1 MPRDVATVNSSC
13 EVGHALS
20 AGAVQTQLLVAVDVE
35 VHQER
40 VCGEHQ
46 RLLQAV
52 LLHFLDYVYCG
63 REVDVKVLVDD
74 IDSSVGE
81 AHVQVARGDEVHGG
95 YIRYSDTSWRR
106 SCMTAA
112 KKGEQ
117 HGKAEDCPPCHFH
130 TGELEADERAWLDGA
145 RA

>member
-1 MPRDVATVNSSC
+1 MPHDVATVNSSC

-20 AGAVQTQLLVAVDVE
+20 AGAMQTQLLVTVDVE

-46 RLLQAV
+46 CLLQAV

-95 YIRYSDTSWRR
+95 YISARGSAAAVSCKAVFFCRR
-106 SCMTAA
+106 
-112 KKGEQ
+112 EVD
-117 HGKAEDCPPCHFH
+117 EDYQ
-130 TGELEADERAWLDGA
+130 
-145 RA
+145 